1 MGRFEK
7 KVGLGLENLYFRAF
21 LVSGRQNEQF
31 TDNNTDLY
39 IRSKAG
45 ISSAF
50 PFVSKMS
57 KRPLEYPDTKKDRI

>member
-1 MGRFEK
+1 VGLE
-7 KVGLGLENLYFRAF
+7 KVGWGLENLSGR
-21 LVSGRQNEQF
+21 VSGIGSKK
-31 TDNNTDLY
+31 TGYLLTHPITGLY